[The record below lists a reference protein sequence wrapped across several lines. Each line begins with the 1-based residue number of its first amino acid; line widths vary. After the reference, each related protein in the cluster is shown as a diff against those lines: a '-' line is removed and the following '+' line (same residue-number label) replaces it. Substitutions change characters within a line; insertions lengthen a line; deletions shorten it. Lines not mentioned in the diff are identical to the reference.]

1 MGAEME
7 RVETCVRYIRE
18 KTGFE
23 PHTALVLGSG
33 LGGFADNVKIEAV
46 VEYGEI
52 EGFPVSTVSGHK
64 GRFVL
69 GYVGKEP
76 VAVMQGRV
84 HYYEGYPMRDVV
96 LPIRVMARLG
106 ARRLILTNAA
116 GGIHPDFAAGALML
130 LTDHISS
137 FIPSPL
143 LGPNE
148 EAFGLRFPDMSEVYS
163 RRLRTVA
170 EEEAGK
176 LGIPVKQGVYLQ
188 TTGPN
193 YETPAEIRMFRTL
206 GADAVGMSTACEA
219 MTARHLGLEVC
230 GISCITNLAA
240 GISKAPLSHEEV
252 KATADRVA
260 EDFQALLRAMISRMT
275 EL

>member
-1 MGAEME
+1 MYK
-7 RVETCVRYIRE
+7 RQ
-18 KTGFE
+18 
-23 PHTALVLGSG
+23 
-33 LGGFADNVKIEAV
+33 
-46 VEYGEI
+46 
-52 EGFPVSTVSGHK
+52 VSTVSGHK

-163 RRLRTVA
+163 RKLRTVA

-176 LGIPVKQGVYLQ
+176 LGIPLKQGIYFQ

>member
-1 MGAEME
+1 MSGEME
-7 RVETCVRYIRE
+7 RVEACVRCIRE
-18 KTGFE
+18 KTGFV
-23 PHTALVLGSG
+23 PHTAVILGSG
-33 LGGFADNVKIEAV
+33 LGGFADTVRAEAV
-46 VEYGEI
+46 VEYKEI

-69 GYVGKEP
+69 GYVEKEP
-76 VAVMQGRV
+76 VIVMQGRV

-96 LPIRVMARLG
+96 LPVRVMARLG
-106 ARRLILTNAA
+106 ARRLLLTNAA
-116 GGIHPDFAAGALML
+116 GGIRPDFAAGALML

-137 FIPSPL
+137 FVPSPL

-148 EAFGLRFPDMSEVYS
+148 DAFGPRFPDMSEVYS
-163 RRLRTVA
+163 RKLRAAA

-176 LGIPVKQGVYLQ
+176 LGIPLKQGVYLQ

-193 YETPAEIRMFRTL
+193 YETPAEIRMFAAL

-240 GISKAPLSHEEV
+240 GISKTPLSHEEV

-260 EDFQALLRAMISRMT
+260 EDFQALLRALVGRMA
-275 EL
+275 EI

>member
-1 MGAEME
+1 
-7 RVETCVRYIRE
+7 
-18 KTGFE
+18 
-23 PHTALVLGSG
+23 
-33 LGGFADNVKIEAV
+33 
-46 VEYGEI
+46 
-52 EGFPVSTVSGHK
+52 
-64 GRFVL
+64 
-69 GYVGKEP
+69 
-76 VAVMQGRV
+76 MQGRV

-176 LGIPVKQGVYLQ
+176 LGIPLKQGVYLQ